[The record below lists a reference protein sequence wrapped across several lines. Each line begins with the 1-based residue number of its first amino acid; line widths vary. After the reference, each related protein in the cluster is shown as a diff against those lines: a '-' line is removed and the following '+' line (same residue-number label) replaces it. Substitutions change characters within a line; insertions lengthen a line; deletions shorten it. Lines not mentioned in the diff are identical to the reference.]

1 MKIRKQAY
9 TIEFKGRAVKRI
21 QDGQSVGMICKELGL
36 SRNWVK
42 AAAEGKLNGADCRVV
57 TPEEPELS
65 KRRAENLR
73 LKQGNGMGVTL
84 TLMPLDRYLLGR
96 CFPIG

>member
-1 MKIRKQAY
+1 MKIPKQAY

-73 LKQGNGMGVTL
+73 LKQGNGILINAAAIFAREVL
-84 TLMPLDRYLLGR
+84 
-96 CFPIG
+96 